1 MQLHLIRHTTPAVA
15 SGVCYGRSDVDVAAS
30 FATEVQSIRHKISHI
45 RSVANYSSP
54 LSRCSRL
61 AFSLELRDTRHDA
74 RLMELDFGDWEMQ
87 AWEEIPR
94 EHLDR
99 WGKAYTHTAPPGGE
113 TFTELH
119 GRASAFLQEQLARH
133 HGHDVVAVTH
143 AGVIRALLAD
153 ALNLSLTEVFRFHL
167 DFGSVTQLRMGSGY
181 PVVGYVNR

>member
-30 FATEVQSIRHKISHI
+30 FATEVQAIRDKISHI
-45 RSVANYSSP
+45 TPAANYSSP

-61 AFSLELRDTRHDA
+61 ASSLELRDTRHDA

-87 AWEEIPR
+87 AWEDIPR

-99 WGKAYTHTAPPGGE
+99 WGMAYTHTAPPGGE
-113 TFTELH
+113 TFIELH

-133 HGHDVVAVTH
+133 RGHDVVAVTH

-153 ALNLSLTEVFRFHL
+153 ALNLSLAEVFRFHL
-167 DFGSVTQLRMGSGY
+167 DFGSVTQLRMGSGH